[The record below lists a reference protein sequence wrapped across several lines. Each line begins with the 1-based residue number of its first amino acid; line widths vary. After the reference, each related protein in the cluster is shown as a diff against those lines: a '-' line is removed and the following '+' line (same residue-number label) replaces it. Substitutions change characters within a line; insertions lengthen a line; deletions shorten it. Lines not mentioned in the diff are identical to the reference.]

1 MEKKRIKQ
9 NYPNWAPTSFSAH
22 YSITNRTAQM
32 VHQAHGGYD
41 MVAPRRQAHPVL
53 LHAQRKQG
61 IYALTGR
68 ARGQSLGFLRWFAH
82 ASLIC
87 GTHRSAHLPLPSPHD
102 SGTLCCR
109 AESAASATM
118 ELANA
123 DTGVAVP
130 VDHKTLV

>member
-87 GTHRSAHLPLPSPHD
+87 GTHRSAHLLLS
-102 SGTLCCR
+102 SST
-109 AESAASATM
+109 
-118 ELANA
+118 ANA
-123 DTGVAVP
+123 ATAGDRAIHADSPFVFP
-130 VDHKTLV
+130 LQPL